1 MRLNYKTKKAL
12 SQEETS
18 QKDIKLAVEKAKLQ
32 LASDILATKSAISD
46 TADKLDELKTTY
58 PLDTP
63 AIVEHMA
70 KLESLQDGLKKLE
83 ELKDEL
89 GL

>member
-46 TADKLDELKTTY
+46 AADKLDELKTTY

-63 AIVEHMA
+63 SIVENMA